1 VADRA
6 RVDYSNGTVIFVQ
19 KKAPGAEVGEGYDI
33 EIYENAIKTQTVFR
47 RTKKE
52 VLDLIKKYKE
62 LYNTNRAFQNEI
74 EVFVTF
80 PTKEERGEP
89 VSANIDSK
97 IEKQAN
103 RIESLLIKLFNPEIP
118 VINRSAEDLSNE
130 SLDQVLQQ
138 PSPSMTTTIS
148 NEEAADVIF
157 QKMKQFILENKDK
170 EVDFIYNKVKGW
182 LFKVNDRL
190 KMYNKMSEDSQLDP
204 IEVRKLLSSKLSSD
218 PEINEISQKIV
229 SMSPGNIEGVN
240 QNSPKSDTEEN
251 KAAGKDL
258 SKEFWKYASEFDGV
272 STIDSVF
279 VKWAKEKNIIIPD
292 ASATWKVVS
301 NDIDSMFNTRSAAW
315 GDYNI
320 LLSYLTNGFKK
331 VYAASGGD
339 INKLKTMYNDVLKIA
354 LEAINAYIGT
364 AFNPPTEKIL
374 PNTQSGSGAFLNE
387 MAGNAKLFYNAMY
400 EAIVSVSNN
409 KILAKEL
416 ADSVDKT
423 IVGSAKQ
430 IFNEAFKK
438 VVETNPEA
446 KKIYD
451 IYLHKNK
458 SSV

>member
-1 VADRA
+1 
-6 RVDYSNGTVIFVQ
+6 
-19 KKAPGAEVGEGYDI
+19 
-33 EIYENAIKTQTVFR
+33 
-47 RTKKE
+47 
-52 VLDLIKKYKE
+52 
-62 LYNTNRAFQNEI
+62 
-74 EVFVTF
+74 
-80 PTKEERGEP
+80 
-89 VSANIDSK
+89 
-97 IEKQAN
+97 
-103 RIESLLIKLFNPEIP
+103 
-118 VINRSAEDLSNE
+118 
-130 SLDQVLQQ
+130 
-138 PSPSMTTTIS
+138 MTTTIS